1 MPKYTGSFTY
11 GSRFEAASIGQ
22 PVLMQSRRH
31 PPMLDFAFVTLRRAL
46 GLPRGAAF
54 GLFVLGRAVGWI
66 VHALDFGRAKSTT
79 TPEQRWALRPSR
91 SKLMAAGRT
100 CRDATV
106 SAVESSSA

>member
-22 PVLMQSRRH
+22 PVLIQSRRR

-54 GLFVLGRAVGWI
+54 GLFALGRAVGWI
-66 VHALDFGRAKSTT
+66 VHALDFGRAKSSTAPGT
-79 TPEQRWALRPSR
+79 KMGAPSSR
-91 SKLMAAGRT
+91 SKLRAAGRT